1 MNVRPLLHW
10 LAAAACVALAAGCG
24 TSPSARYYTLSA
36 PAEPARE
43 AAGFAVAVGP
53 VSIPAVVDRPEIVV
67 TVGENEVWPD
77 EFNRWASPLADAIG
91 MRGRREPGRAAAH
104 AARRAPRADG
114 ARRPGLP
121 RRRRRAEVR
130 DGARQPRARRR
141 RVRGAADEGRRRG
154 KRPRDPAGSRSPTGA
169 TTRSPPRTAGR
180 WPAFPA
186 TSRSRSTAS
195 RRGPARAARP
205 LLRHDDYRHP
215 CVCARRGRRP
225 AGRSGRPPRAPLPSA
240 PVTTP

>member
-91 MRGRREPGRAAAH
+91 SAVAENLAARLRTPRVALLAQTALDAPDYRVVVDVQRFETVPGSHALVDAVYAVRRTKDGAVESGRATRREAVADRSYDALAAAH
-104 AARRAPRADG
+104 SRAVAGVSGDIALAFDRLAARTAP
-114 ARRPGLP
+114 
-121 RRRRRAEVR
+121 
-130 DGARQPRARRR
+130 
-141 RVRGAADEGRRRG
+141 GAA
-154 KRPRDPAGSRSPTGA
+154 P
-169 TTRSPPRTAGR
+169 SPPR
-180 WPAFPA
+180 
-186 TSRSRSTAS
+186 
-195 RRGPARAARP
+195 
-205 LLRHDDYRHP
+205 
-215 CVCARRGRRP
+215 
-225 AGRSGRPPRAPLPSA
+225 
-240 PVTTP
+240 

>member
-91 MRGRREPGRAAAH
+91 SAVAENLAARLRTPRVALLAQTALDAPDYRVVVDVQRFETVPGSHALVDAVYAVRRTKDGAVESGRATRREAVADRSYDALAAAH
-104 AARRAPRADG
+104 SRAVAGVSGEIARAFGRITAQAGPGTAAP
-114 ARRPGLP
+114 
-121 RRRRRAEVR
+121 
-130 DGARQPRARRR
+130 
-141 RVRGAADEGRRRG
+141 
-154 KRPRDPAGSRSPTGA
+154 S
-169 TTRSPPRTAGR
+169 
-180 WPAFPA
+180 
-186 TSRSRSTAS
+186 
-195 RRGPARAARP
+195 PAR
-205 LLRHDDYRHP
+205 
-215 CVCARRGRRP
+215 
-225 AGRSGRPPRAPLPSA
+225 
-240 PVTTP
+240 

>member
-91 MRGRREPGRAAAH
+91 SAVAENLAARLRTPRVALLAQTALDAPDYRVVVDVQRFETVPGSHALVDALYAVRRTKDGAVESGRATRREAVADRSYDALAAAH
-104 AARRAPRADG
+104 SRAVAGVSGDIALAFDRLAARTAAAP
-114 ARRPGLP
+114 
-121 RRRRRAEVR
+121 
-130 DGARQPRARRR
+130 
-141 RVRGAADEGRRRG
+141 
-154 KRPRDPAGSRSPTGA
+154 S
-169 TTRSPPRTAGR
+169 
-180 WPAFPA
+180 
-186 TSRSRSTAS
+186 
-195 RRGPARAARP
+195 PAR
-205 LLRHDDYRHP
+205 
-215 CVCARRGRRP
+215 
-225 AGRSGRPPRAPLPSA
+225 
-240 PVTTP
+240 

>member
-1 MNVRPLLHW
+1 MNVRALLRC

-91 MRGRREPGRAAAH
+91 SAVAENLAARLRTPRVALLAQTALDAPDYRVVVDVQRFETVPGSHALVDAVYAVRRTKDGAVESGRATRREAVADRSYDALAAAH
-104 AARRAPRADG
+104 SRAVAGVSGDIALAFGRLAARTGPDRATP
-114 ARRPGLP
+114 
-121 RRRRRAEVR
+121 
-130 DGARQPRARRR
+130 
-141 RVRGAADEGRRRG
+141 
-154 KRPRDPAGSRSPTGA
+154 
-169 TTRSPPRTAGR
+169 SPPR
-180 WPAFPA
+180 
-186 TSRSRSTAS
+186 
-195 RRGPARAARP
+195 
-205 LLRHDDYRHP
+205 
-215 CVCARRGRRP
+215 
-225 AGRSGRPPRAPLPSA
+225 
-240 PVTTP
+240 